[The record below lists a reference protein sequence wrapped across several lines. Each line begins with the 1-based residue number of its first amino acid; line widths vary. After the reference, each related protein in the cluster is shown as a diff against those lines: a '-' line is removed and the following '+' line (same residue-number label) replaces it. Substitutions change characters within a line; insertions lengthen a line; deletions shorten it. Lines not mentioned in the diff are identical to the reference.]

1 MSEEKQDAIELSDEE
16 LDVVV
21 GGFSFESFNAT
32 FFEQIDSLVLNTTQT
47 TANGTTSTSSLIATR
62 SIRTFAISSL
72 FLGGGRGGGRGRRHR
87 YR

>member
-1 MSEEKQDAIELSDEE
+1 MSDENQNAIELSDEE

-32 FFEQIDSLVLNTTQT
+32 FFEQTDSLIFKNTETRADGSSST
-47 TANGTTSTSSLIATR
+47 TSLIATR

-72 FLGGGRGGGRGRRHR
+72 LLGGGRGRRR
-87 YR
+87 RR